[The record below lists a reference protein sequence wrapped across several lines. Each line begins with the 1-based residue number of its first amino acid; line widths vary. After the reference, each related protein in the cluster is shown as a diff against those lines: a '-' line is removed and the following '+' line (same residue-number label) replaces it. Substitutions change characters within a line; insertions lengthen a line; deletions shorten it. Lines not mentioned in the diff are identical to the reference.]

1 MDSEESRPGSSAS
14 NSSSSSAESNENI
27 ENGSQSSSHK
37 SRSKSVNS
45 NSSSASSSRD
55 NSPESQSA
63 VLKEPQSPVQ
73 DYEQDTQNSQS
84 RSMSRGSNRSDISNG
99 TSEGRANGSRRTSN
113 SRDQSVSPV
122 RGSRDSSVS
131 SVPDAMNKEQLRNDA
146 LNISHEDLSDV
157 SDLESATASP
167 VNNDKADVRH
177 LLRFFFC
184 SVCILNMLIIG
195 WRWSCQSTSRGGSST
210 ENQRKEEPTK
220 GAGW

>member
-27 ENGSQSSSHK
+27 ENGSVSSSHK

-63 VLKEPQSPVQ
+63 VLKELQSPVH

-99 TSEGRANGSRRTSN
+99 TSEGRANGSRRNSN

-131 SVPDAMNKEQLRNDA
+131 SVPDAVNNEQLRNDA

-157 SDLESATASP
+157 SDLESATTSP
-167 VNNDKADVRH
+167 VNNDKVDVRN
-177 LLRFFFC
+177 LLQFFC
-184 SVCILNMLIIG
+184 CIYILNMLILG
-195 WRWSCQSTSRGGSST
+195 NRR
-210 ENQRKEEPTK
+210 
-220 GAGW
+220 